1 MRAPAPLAPHRTCAN
16 CSTTLRTK
24 LPTMS
29 RVRAPQGEG
38 RAAASAARMLSQLLS
53 VASAFCHGHLLGVG
67 QHGEMCARHTQLTWA
82 AGSTAS
88 PHTPPRGCKQ
98 PTHQE
103 SLGTQ
108 RLRRR
113 CAMPQSRMQRS
124 DEWPASRTS
133 HLGSSACAAARRATP
148 SWNSRMRWLTS
159 WCAACSQG
167 SQRRPLSRT
176 APRVTECEKL

>member
-1 MRAPAPLAPHRTCAN
+1 MMRLDTAPRRPALHASAPPQAHAPPLKCGAIHSGTGPGCANCATTVHVSRPAVRSTKPAASNCTAPAPLAPHRTCAN

-67 QHGEMCARHTQLTWA
+67 QQGEMCARHTQLTLA
-82 AGSTAS
+82 AGITAS

-98 PTHQE
+98 PTTRE
-103 SLGTQ
+103 LLGTQ

-113 CAMPQSRMQRS
+113 CAMP
-124 DEWPASRTS
+124 
-133 HLGSSACAAARRATP
+133 
-148 SWNSRMRWLTS
+148 
-159 WCAACSQG
+159 
-167 SQRRPLSRT
+167 
-176 APRVTECEKL
+176 